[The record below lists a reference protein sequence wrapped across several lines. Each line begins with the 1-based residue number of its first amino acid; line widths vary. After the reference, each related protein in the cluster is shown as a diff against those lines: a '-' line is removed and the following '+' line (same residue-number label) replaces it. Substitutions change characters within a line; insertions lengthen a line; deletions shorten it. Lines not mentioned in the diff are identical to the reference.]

1 VPERLFSTWKEE
13 RRVHRLV
20 RKRFF
25 LLLALRSRTDLEP
38 LHLQL
43 SSIKATSSI
52 SLPSL
57 ASTHLP
63 SLPTAASSLLSTYN
77 ASRRAGAQ
85 TSTNAPTPAVA
96 PEEDNGPDL

>member
-1 VPERLFSTWKEE
+1 MNAIIGRLMDEGDSVTEGLFSTWEEE

-20 RKRFF
+20 RKLFF
-25 LLLALRSRTDLEP
+25 LPLALRSRTDLEP

-43 SSIKATSSI
+43 YPIKATSSI
-52 SLPSL
+52 FLPSLASL

-63 SLPTAASSLLSTYN
+63 SLPIAAFSLLNTYN

-85 TSTNAPTPAVA
+85 T
-96 PEEDNGPDL
+96 